1 MSIGGTGD
9 VLSGIVA
16 ALLARGKGAF
26 KAASAAAFV
35 SGSAGELA
43 FKELGDHIMATDCI
57 DRIPA
62 AMKSS
67 S

>member
-1 MSIGGTGD
+1 MSVGGTGD

-16 ALLARGKGAF
+16 ALLARGQGAF
-26 KAASAAAFV
+26 NAASAAAFV

-43 FKELGDHIMATDCI
+43 FNELGDHIMATDCI

-62 AMKSS
+62 AMDSHR
-67 S
+67 